1 VVARQ
6 VLHIIRQRKAIQS
19 RCLRLRSS
27 LRKELGFD
35 TVDIVDIILELERRF
50 NITIPDE
57 MPFVNVEDF
66 VQYVAA
72 HTE

>member
-1 VVARQ
+1 M
-6 VLHIIRQRKAIQS
+6 
-19 RCLRLRSS
+19 RSS

-57 MPFVNVEDF
+57 VPFVNVEDF